1 MTMEGHLLWDEA
13 HFVSGSFKD
22 PLGDNGA
29 YFLISVIIYKPS
41 RGFLNV
47 LYFFKIVGNNF
58 FIIVASKIIIMLNYD
73 YVFLLYILPP

>member
-29 YFLISVIIYKPS
+29 YF
-41 RGFLNV
+41 
-47 LYFFKIVGNNF
+47 
-58 FIIVASKIIIMLNYD
+58 
-73 YVFLLYILPP
+73 